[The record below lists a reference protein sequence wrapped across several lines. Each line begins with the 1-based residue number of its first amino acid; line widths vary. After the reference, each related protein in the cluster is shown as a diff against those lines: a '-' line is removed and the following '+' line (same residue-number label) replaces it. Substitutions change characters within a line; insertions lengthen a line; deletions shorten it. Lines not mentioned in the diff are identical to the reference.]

1 MNKLKTLIQQ
11 VTHYLSRF
19 KKQDKKR
26 GSPKL
31 IKTTRKN
38 VNILVLTGLG
48 CLVFIG
54 ATGSLRAITL
64 SSKVTSLEKEV
75 KKAQSSQVVTTST
88 DTDYRLTYYLND
100 FVAAYFS
107 FSDKAEEQEAQI
119 EKLNSFYD
127 VEPEIKYKVKSEH
140 RCLWSQ
146 LGYYC

>member
-48 CLVFIG
+48 FLVFIG

-75 KKAQSSQVVTTST
+75 KKAQSSQVVTTTT
-88 DTDYRLTYYLND
+88 DTAYRLT
-100 FVAAYFS
+100 
-107 FSDKAEEQEAQI
+107 
-119 EKLNSFYD
+119 
-127 VEPEIKYKVKSEH
+127 
-140 RCLWSQ
+140 
-146 LGYYC
+146 

>member
-1 MNKLKTLIQQ
+1 MNKLKTVIQQ

-38 VNILVLTGLG
+38 VNIIVLTGLG

-75 KKAQSSQVVTTST
+75 KK
-88 DTDYRLTYYLND
+88 LNRP
-100 FVAAYFS
+100 
-107 FSDKAEEQEAQI
+107 K
-119 EKLNSFYD
+119 
-127 VEPEIKYKVKSEH
+127 
-140 RCLWSQ
+140 W
-146 LGYYC
+146 

>member
-48 CLVFIG
+48 FLV
-54 ATGSLRAITL
+54 
-64 SSKVTSLEKEV
+64 SSELLVPCVPSHFQARSPHLKRRSK
-75 KKAQSSQVVTTST
+75 
-88 DTDYRLTYYLND
+88 
-100 FVAAYFS
+100 
-107 FSDKAEEQEAQI
+107 
-119 EKLNSFYD
+119 KLN
-127 VEPEIKYKVKSEH
+127 PLK
-140 RCLWSQ
+140 W
-146 LGYYC
+146 